1 MAHTVH
7 IPVSFD
13 FRTVIVEWHEVVGR
27 IVGWA
32 GEDFT
37 LEVELKRGRKRRIK
51 YSGDH
56 VPYELR
62 HKCLNTLGEDDYL
75 REYDGLVESICADF
89 RPHVFV
95 PLDQPYSLSF
105 EDVFDFEDW
114 ADDTD
119 EDSDDDDDDSEE
131 APHRSLPANAWQL
144 RDAFLRVTPEPRRI
158 LRFLN
163 RWGRWKANNYLRVND
178 FVNLQ
183 AMVRQALVSP
193 PEEWFEQDRDDLD
206 SVWDRR
212 TKFPYFAVE
221 TFDCEPAIRMTV
233 TIDLLRQVKFK
244 TCERADCGQPF
255 SIASAHKRKYCTQY
269 CGHLES
275 VRRSRHSKVS
285 RARAARASA

>member
-13 FRTVIVEWHEVVGR
+13 FRTVIVEWYEVVGR

-37 LEVELKRGRKRRIK
+37 LEVKLKRGQKRRIT
-51 YSGDH
+51 YSSDH

-62 HKCLNTLGEDDYL
+62 HKCLNTLGEGDSLRDYD
-75 REYDGLVESICADF
+75 ELVESICADF

-95 PLDQPYSLSF
+95 PWDQHYS
-105 EDVFDFEDW
+105 
-114 ADDTD
+114 AD
-119 EDSDDDDDDSEE
+119 EE
-131 APHRSLPANAWQL
+131 SAGPSLPADAWQL
-144 RDAFLRVTPEPRRI
+144 RDAFLRVTPEPKHI
-158 LRFLN
+158 LKFLN
-163 RWGRWKANNYLRVND
+163 RWGRWKANNYLRVNN

-206 SVWDRR
+206 SMWNRR
-212 TKFPYFAVE
+212 TKFPFFAVE

-244 TCERADCGQPF
+244 TCARVDCGQPF

-275 VRRSRHSKVS
+275 VRRSRHGKVS
-285 RARAARASA
+285 RPRAG

>member
-13 FRTVIVEWHEVVGR
+13 FRTVIVEWYEVVGR

-32 GEDFT
+32 GED
-37 LEVELKRGRKRRIK
+37 LALQANIKGRKQRIAF
-51 YSGDH
+51 SVAH
-56 VPYELR
+56 LPTEL
-62 HKCLNTLGEDDYL
+62 HADCMNAFNEQPENDELA
-75 REYDGLVESICADF
+75 ESICADV

-95 PLDQPYSLSF
+95 PWGQPYSLSF
-105 EDVFDFEDW
+105 EDMFDFDMFDSEDEV
-114 ADDTD
+114 DDTE
-119 EDSDDDDDDSEE
+119 EDSA
-131 APHRSLPANAWQL
+131 APNRSLPANAWQL

-158 LRFLN
+158 LKFLN
-163 RWGRWKANNYLRVND
+163 RWGRWKANEYVRVND

-193 PEEWFEQDRDDLD
+193 PEEWFEQDHDDLD

-244 TCERADCGQPF
+244 TCARADCGQPF

-285 RARAARASA
+285 RARAARASP